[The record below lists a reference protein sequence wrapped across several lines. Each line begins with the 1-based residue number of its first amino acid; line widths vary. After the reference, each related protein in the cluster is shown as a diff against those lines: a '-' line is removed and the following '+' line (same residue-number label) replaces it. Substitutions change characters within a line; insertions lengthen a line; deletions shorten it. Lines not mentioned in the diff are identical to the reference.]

1 MVGLE
6 RDFYNAD
13 RDDVVAVC
21 ITVSSPDIVCPV
33 EFPFS
38 VRVETADGNAGSAI
52 DKLGCDTY
60 LQHAGS
66 FGMCVDSKCAEAR
79 WGRVHFQ
86 LPISIIAHCTL
97 RNHTL
102 HTSNFQIP
110 NCAHPKYEIA
120 HIQIANCVYF
130 A

>member
-60 LQHAGS
+60 LQHSGS
-66 FGMCVDSKCAEAR
+66 FGMCVDSKMLYLSIVLSKNYLHKCVK
-79 WGRVHFQ
+79 VHSSCFDSEY
-86 LPISIIAHCTL
+86 LGLWASVGG
-97 RNHTL
+97 
-102 HTSNFQIP
+102 
-110 NCAHPKYEIA
+110 
-120 HIQIANCVYF
+120 ANI
-130 A
+130 